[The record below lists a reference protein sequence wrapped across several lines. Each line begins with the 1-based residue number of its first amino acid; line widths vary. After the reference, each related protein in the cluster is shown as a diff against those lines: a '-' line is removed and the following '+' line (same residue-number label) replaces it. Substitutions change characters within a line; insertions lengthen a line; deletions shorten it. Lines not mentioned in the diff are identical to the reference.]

1 MPAGR
6 RPKANPEDVATVIVA
21 LRVTPAERELL
32 DELVTARARELADE
46 GVPVTLTSYLRSLI
60 RREAKERGLLP
71 STTANPA
78 KKKPPNVSRT
88 KGTGQR

>member
-1 MPAGR
+1 MPGGR
-6 RPKANPEDVATVIVA
+6 PKKANPEDVATVIVA
-21 LRVTPAERELL
+21 LRVTPAERALL
-32 DELVTARARELADE
+32 DELVIARARELHDE

-71 STTANPA
+71 AMTANPA
-78 KKKPPNVSRT
+78 KKPPNVSRK